1 MLQQVHR
8 PWYSKCYSYKWQ
20 PKVFKTGPEFFSEWS
35 SQKQF
40 GDFWNFEN
48 FNSQFLPM
56 RRPKTSIIWIMRDR
70 RAKQDKSWESQAL
83 STTYMGYIYLVALKV
98 ILGSFGALVIFEN
111 AIFKKLLLSAHC
123 SQSLSDFSWIIFST
137 ALTKLHLG
145 FLKLAKL
152 KF

>member
-83 STTYMGYIYLVALKV
+83 STTYMGYIYLVAFKV
-98 ILGSFGALVIFEN
+98 ILGWRSFGALVILKMRYSKSCFFLQIP
-111 AIFKKLLLSAHC
+111 AKVYQTSPKLS
-123 SQSLSDFSWIIFST
+123 SQQP
-137 ALTKLHLG
+137 
-145 FLKLAKL
+145 
-152 KF
+152 